1 MDWHCALKRVP
12 LAKISDYLRPAVTE
26 REMEINSFS
35 TNSPATAPASAR
47 ATSDRGRRRSLPV
60 EPVLLRVAE
69 TNVLTFELVLG
80 RAHIAAAD
88 HDFSAAELA
97 TRDEAHCA
105 ASWTRHYGNE
115 WILSM
120 PQFALVL
127 EDKHGSGVHS
137 FGDPFF

>member
-1 MDWHCALKRVP
+1 VNWK
-12 LAKISDYLRPAVTE
+12 
-26 REMEINSFS
+26 S
-35 TNSPATAPASAR
+35 TRSRQLPGHGAGSAR
-47 ATSDRGRRRSLPV
+47 ATSDRGRRRSHPV
-60 EPVLLRVAE
+60 EPVLLRVPE

-88 HDFSAAELA
+88 HDFSAAELT

-115 WILSM
+115 WILGM

-137 FGDPFF
+137 FGDPFFQKL